1 MNNKKFY
8 KPKKENLEKMQ
19 LLLKKINRGVVSKEF
34 NYNTNKNK

>member
-19 LLLKKINRGVVSKEF
+19 LLLKKINRGVVVRE
-34 NYNTNKNK
+34 TVNKDKFYE